1 VRLEGHHWKGN
12 AVVKNRNLA
21 GIDGTPL
28 AGPRRL
34 LTEAIIGLVLGA
46 IAIAAIVTCVRTFLP
61 SGQKYPFI
69 PEVNQ
74 TGLSLAGTHSG
85 GPADTAAARID
96 SIPVLS
102 YHQMDNG
109 CAPAARQC
117 DTAGFSRDS
126 VTQRQFYDQMA
137 WLYSHGYRTIT
148 SEQYV
153 TWATGG
159 HSILPAKPVLLTVDD
174 GIANF
179 YAGATPVL
187 RHFGFT
193 MVSMVVSGFAQGA
206 QDGARQYK
214 GWDASWGQLANL
226 PGDTWEFAFHA
237 GPQGHLLTKGT
248 DCPYFYP
255 CQRPGDSAAAYRARV
270 SNDIDRGLAAEYTHL
285 GSRMNTAMWAVPFN
299 DLAQDSSQP
308 QSGTSP
314 ASWLNDHADHRFA
327 VVFVDGYTSRA
338 NQHYRYEVHGTDSL
352 AFFAGQ
358 VERPDVYTKYPS
370 VGTATARAGGQ
381 S

>member
-1 VRLEGHHWKGN
+1 
-12 AVVKNRNLA
+12 VVKLRLLA
-21 GIDGTPL
+21 G
-28 AGPRRL
+28 AGGGKLTGRRRL
-34 LTEAIIGLVLGA
+34 LTEAVIGLVLGA
-46 IAIAAIVTCVRTFLP
+46 IAIAALTTCVRTFLP
-61 SGQKYPFI
+61 SEHKYPFI

-74 TGLSLAGTHSG
+74 TGLSLAGAYSG

-109 CAPAARQC
+109 CAPAASQC
-117 DTAGFSRDS
+117 AAAGFSRDS
-126 VTQRQFYDQMA
+126 VTQRQFYDQMS
-137 WLYSHGYRTIT
+137 WLYSHGYRTVT
-148 SEQYV
+148 SAQYV

-159 HSILPAKPVLLTVDD
+159 QAVLPAKPVLLTADD

-206 QDGARQYK
+206 QDRVRQYK
-214 GWDASWGQLANL
+214 GWDATWGQLANL
-226 PGDTWEFAFHA
+226 PGETWEFAFHA
-237 GPQGHLLTKGT
+237 GPHGHLLTKGT
-248 DCPYFYP
+248 SCAYFYP
-255 CQRPGDSAAAYRARV
+255 CQRPGESTAAYRARV
-270 SNDIDRGLAAEYTHL
+270 NHDIDAGLAAEYAHL
-285 GSRMNTAMWAVPFN
+285 GSRVNTGMWAVPFN

-314 ASWLNDHADHRFA
+314 ASWLNDHADRRFA

-352 AFFAGQ
+352 AFFAQQ

-370 VGTATARAGGQ
+370 VGTASARPGGQ